1 MTVFRPTRRCP
12 KCGLVNVTAARRCRR
27 CQRQLDE
34 FDRGAASEGL
44 VKTMQTRRRLTLVVV
59 GLVLASVAALGIA
72 IKWRLDTLER
82 FRDESRV
89 VDADVKTL
97 LRGARADAA
106 ALIGSFDEREFASTL
121 HEQGP
126 TWTSRVNTCARLRD
140 RVRGLAPRDADQAR
154 IVLEIEQR
162 LDEASIGSA
171 QLARAAE
178 SSDLAVARVAAARL
192 ANEGEAVTP
201 R

>member
-1 MTVFRPTRRCP
+1 
-12 KCGLVNVTAARRCRR
+12 
-27 CQRQLDE
+27 
-34 FDRGAASEGL
+34 
-44 VKTMQTRRRLTLVVV
+44 MQTRRRLTLVVV

-106 ALIGSFDEREFASTL
+106 ALIDSFDDREFASTL

-126 TWTSRVNTCARLRD
+126 IWTSRVNTCAQLRD
-140 RVRGLAPRDADQAR
+140 RVRSLAPRDADQAR

-171 QLARAAE
+171 QLARAAG

-192 ANEGEAVTP
+192 AKDGEAVTP

>member
-27 CQRQLDE
+27 CQRQLTE

-59 GLVLASVAALGIA
+59 GLVVASVVALGIA

-106 ALIGSFDEREFASTL
+106 ALIDSFDDREFASTL

-126 TWTSRVNTCARLRD
+126 IWTGRVNTCAQLRD
-140 RVRGLAPRDADQAR
+140 RVRSLVPRDADQAR

-171 QLARAAE
+171 QLARAAG
-178 SSDLAVARVAAARL
+178 SSDLAMARVAAVRL
-192 ANEGEAVTP
+192 ANDGEAVTP

>member
-1 MTVFRPTRRCP
+1 
-12 KCGLVNVTAARRCRR
+12 
-27 CQRQLDE
+27 
-34 FDRGAASEGL
+34 
-44 VKTMQTRRRLTLVVV
+44 MQTRRRLTLVVV
-59 GLVLASVAALGIA
+59 GLVVASVVALGIA

-106 ALIGSFDEREFASTL
+106 ALIDSFDDREFASTL

-126 TWTSRVNTCARLRD
+126 IWTGRVNTCAQLRD
-140 RVRGLAPRDADQAR
+140 RVRSLVPRDADQAR

-171 QLARAAE
+171 QLARAAG
-178 SSDLAVARVAAARL
+178 SSDLAMARVAAVRL
-192 ANEGEAVTP
+192 ANDGEAVTP